1 MELVGCFAWSR
12 DKVGRDVGDLC
23 GLDRPLG
30 VLATNDRA
38 ALLALRPDCVVYNP
52 KWPDVDELVAILE
65 AGVNIVT
72 TAAFITGDALGAD
85 RGRIVDA
92 CDRGSSSI
100 FGSGMNPGLANLL
113 GIVSATICDRID
125 SITITESVDSTGYDS
140 PETELPVGFAR
151 PLDDPGLPAMTESG
165 TAVFGDAV
173 RLVADA
179 LGIELDDVVCE
190 AEYARTTRDL
200 DLGSWSI
207 PEGHV
212 AGVSISWQ
220 GRRDDRTVIA
230 LNARWRKGEH
240 LDPDWSIEHGYI
252 VDIQGRPCVRTK
264 LEVYPPPDFQA
275 HSFGDLH
282 GPRHDHDGAS
292 CRQCHSVRLCRPTW
306 HRDLSGSPTHRR
318 TGLGSSDLS
327 YPGCCRSELTAIR
340 SRDHEF
346 LFREPDRRG
355 RGRRWPGGERPG

>member
-1 MELVGCFAWSR
+1 MNTVRTHRVVQWTTGNVGRRSVVAISAHPGLELVGCFAWSP
-12 DKVGRDVGDLC
+12 DKVGRDVAQLC
-23 GLDRPLG
+23 GLERPLG
-30 VLATNDRA
+30 IQATNDRA

-52 KWPDVDELVAILE
+52 KWPDVEELVAILE
-65 AGVNIVT
+65 AGINVVT
-72 TAAFITGDALGAD
+72 TAAFITGHALGAD
-85 RGRIVDA
+85 RQRIVDA

-100 FGSGMNPGLANLL
+100 FGSGMNPGMANLL
-113 GIVSATICDRID
+113 GIVSAGICDRID
-125 SITITESVDSTGYDS
+125 SVTITESVDSTGYDS

-151 PLDDPGLPAMTESG
+151 PLDDPDLPAMTESG

-179 LGIELDDVVCE
+179 LGVELDDIVFE
-190 AEYARTTRDL
+190 AEYARTTQDL

-207 PEGHV
+207 AADHV

-220 GRRDDRTVIA
+220 GRRDGRTVVA

-275 HSFGDLH
+275 TSFSDYMVLGMIMTAL
-282 GPRHDHDGAS
+282 PAVNAIPQV
-292 CRQCHSVRLCRPTW
+292 CAARPGIVTYL
-306 HRDLSGSPTHRR
+306 DVPLVT
-318 TGLGSSDLS
+318 
-327 YPGCCRSELTAIR
+327 
-340 SRDHEF
+340 
-346 LFREPDRRG
+346 G
-355 RGRRWPGGERPG
+355 RG

>member
-1 MELVGCFAWSR
+1 MGTRPTRRVVQWTTGNVGRRSVVAIAENPGLELVGCFAWSP
-12 DKVGRDVGDLC
+12 DKVGRDAGELC

-38 ALLALRPDCVVYNP
+38 ALLALRPDCIVYNP
-52 KWPDVDELVAILE
+52 KWPDTDELVTMLE
-65 AGVNIVT
+65 AGINVVT
-72 TAAFITGDALGAD
+72 TAAFITGHALGAD
-85 RGRIVDA
+85 RRRIVDA
-92 CDRGSSSI
+92 CQRGRSSI

-113 GIVSATICDRID
+113 GIVSASICDRID
-125 SITITESVDSTGYDS
+125 SVTITESVDSTGYDS
-140 PETELPVGFAR
+140 PDTELPVGFAR

-212 AGVSISWQ
+212 AGVSVSWQ
-220 GRRDDRTVIA
+220 GRRHGRTVVA
-230 LNARWRKGEH
+230 LNARWRKGDH

-252 VDIQGRPCVRTK
+252 IDIQGQPCVRTK
-264 LEVYPPPDFQA
+264 LEVYPPSDFQA
-275 HSFGDLH
+275 QSFGDFMVLGMIMTALPAVNAIPH
-282 GPRHDHDGAS
+282 VCAA
-292 CRQCHSVRLCRPTW
+292 RPGIVTYL
-306 HRDLSGSPTHRR
+306 DLPLVT
-318 TGLGSSDLS
+318 
-327 YPGCCRSELTAIR
+327 
-340 SRDHEF
+340 
-346 LFREPDRRG
+346 G
-355 RGRRWPGGERPG
+355 RGWAART